1 MSANELSRRVAEE
14 IRVQLARRN
23 ISAAELARRTGLKQP
38 YLSRR
43 MTCEVSFDL
52 ADLDKI
58 SRTLGVT
65 IHDLLPAPSEAR
77 ESPRGRDITQSLSM
91 PTRSHSVAKAVTCP
105 RPSGRSASKGASRS
119 TRRPVILPAHA
130 ADTTQ

>member
-1 MSANELSRRVAEE
+1 MSADELSRRVAEE

-65 IHDLLPAPSEAR
+65 IHDLLPAPYEAR
-77 ESPRGRDITQSLSM
+77 ESPRGRDITESF
-91 PTRSHSVAKAVTCP
+91 PVARRSHSATKAVRCAQP
-105 RPSGRSASKGASRS
+105 PGRSTSKGASRS
-119 TRRPVILPAHA
+119 TRRPVILPTHA
-130 ADTTQ
+130 ADTAQ